1 MGKQF
6 SRAEREILE
15 GGLKKV
21 EEVLGN
27 ARELIKFG
35 ERDLEILRER
45 RDILSSWAEEILGY
59 FFEQL
64 LSYGKTR
71 EIVEKSRVEEKVI
84 KEAFSSWYNSLVN
97 GSLDGEIFR
106 NQFFVGLIHVYRGVD
121 NNLMMFMANV
131 LEKKFLEKCLQT
143 FPVEEAIV
151 VYQAFKNVVDTLIA
165 ITVEGYVYMLKEGLV
180 EVAGFKPALV
190 ERMMM
195 IEIERLYKYFN
206 ENIRS

>member
-6 SRAEREILE
+6 TRAEREILE
-15 GGLKKV
+15 GGLRKV
-21 EEVLGN
+21 DEVIKD
-27 ARELIKFG
+27 AQELIKFG
-35 ERDLEILRER
+35 ERDLNILRER
-45 RDILSSWAEEILGY
+45 KETLISWAEEILGY
-59 FFEQL
+59 FFDQL
-64 LSYGKTR
+64 LSYDKTR
-71 EIVEKSRVEEKVI
+71 RIVESSGVEKGAI
-84 KEAFSSWYNSLVN
+84 KEAFLNWYRALVS
-97 GSLDGEIFR
+97 GSLDMEIFK

-131 LEKKFLEKCLQT
+131 LERKFLEKCFQN
-143 FPVEEAIV
+143 FSPEEALV

-165 ITVEGYVYMLKEGLV
+165 ITVEGYVYMLKESLV

-195 IEIERLYKYFN
+195 IEIERLYNYFN